1 VPELEQGAIA
11 GNVPKGGAG
20 LEQMERMSTVNII
33 ITLHSSDPDSLPLTL
48 TNLLGFPPRDGQIKA
63 IQSLAIDQ
71 MNLMLIAPTGWGKSV
86 VFQAVPALR
95 RGVCLLIMPLNL
107 LEEEQ
112 VSHKRGA

>member
-1 VPELEQGAIA
+1 VPELEQGATA
-11 GNVPKGGAG
+11 GKVPKGGAG

-33 ITLHSSDPDSLPLTL
+33 ITLHSPDPDSLPLTL
-48 TNLLGFPPRDGQIKA
+48 TNLLRFPPRDGQIKA

-71 MNLMLIAPTGWGKSV
+71 MDLILIAPTGWGKSV

-112 VSHKRGA
+112 VSH